1 LIIAVPSAPFSTF
14 PVPVK
19 IKVVGQRGNT
29 LRVQVYGILWVD
41 YTANTASNIFAAY
54 LRQAPG
60 NKVFDQTYSI
70 TSDPYEV
77 EVWWRSYSPP
87 WMEVAVMSITV
98 EDSSGNVL
106 EGLTLTLAY
115 DAKGSTVTVN
125 DRTEVWYIL
134 SVAGQVLHLVL
145 YPGQYYVLPNHE
157 SFLTIVWR
165 KGYIAVYRGKTKVF
179 EASGGSAIFTL
190 QFRLDNDT
198 AKLMGS
204 YIERHDIAQIVY
216 KAPELAPW
224 IGIVDYLR
232 HVLQST
238 RLTVVGVD
246 ASYDGYYYYVNV
258 SVQADLMS
266 PIDLQNILR
275 IIAGIAAIIVGGL
288 IAAKSL
294 GIAAPIAVKLF
305 TFGAGLVLSGIGLY
319 TVITT
324 PSTETPTAVQQ
335 AASVITEQ
343 AIKRL
348 EAFKQTLTQAIDQ
361 LYQQGKITKDDHDKL
376 INYIESE
383 ITDAQSYI
391 QILNKMVKS
400 AYEEGKSAMLPWIA
414 VSFVGGILG
423 GMIIERAAM
432 PRIAPG

>member
-1 LIIAVPSAPFSTF
+1 LIIATPRIPFSTS
-14 PVPVK
+14 PEPVK
-19 IKVVGQRGNT
+19 IKVTGQSGNT
-29 LRVQVYGILWVD
+29 LRVQVFSILWVD
-41 YTANTASNIFAAY
+41 YWANTASNIFAAY
-54 LRQAPG
+54 LRQVLG

-70 TSDPYEV
+70 ASDPYEV
-77 EVWWRSYSPP
+77 EVWWRNYSPP

-98 EDSSGNVL
+98 EDSQGNVL

-115 DAKGSTVTVN
+115 DANGSTVTVSEK
-125 DRTEVWYIL
+125 TEVWYIL
-134 SVAGQVLHLVL
+134 SVAGQILHLVL
-145 YPGQYYVLPNHE
+145 YPGQQYVLPNHE
-157 SFLTIVWR
+157 AFLTIVWR
-165 KGYIAVYRGKTKVF
+165 EGYIAVYRGKTKVF

-190 QFRLDNDT
+190 QFKLDNDT

-224 IGIVDYLR
+224 IGIVDYFR

-238 RLTVVGVD
+238 RLTVIGVD
-246 ASYDGYYYYVNV
+246 ASYDGYYYYINV

-266 PIDLQNILR
+266 PIDLQNILK
-275 IIAGIAAIIVGGL
+275 IIAGIAVIIVGGL
-288 IAAKSL
+288 IAVKSL
-294 GIAAPIAVKLF
+294 GVALPLAAKLF

-335 AASVITEQ
+335 AANIVTEQ

-361 LYQQGKITKDDHDKL
+361 LYNQGKITKDERDKL
-376 INYIESE
+376 VDYITNE
-383 ITDAQSYI
+383 ITDAQSYV
-391 QILNKMVKS
+391 QTLNKMVTS
-400 AYEEGKSAMLPWIA
+400 AYEQGKSAMLPWIA
-414 VSFVGGILG
+414 VSFVGGVLG
-423 GMIIERAAM
+423 GMILERAAM